1 MKIKGACKERVS
13 WFGKGSARGRTIE
26 IFYQWSKRREER
38 QLFEQRRKYG
48 NPKTASRFICCKHLG
63 ENFIGQGIQRGSR
76 QRKKYHIK
84 DLFCLRCA
92 CVTKCIELRWCDD
105 YEKVMEQADKLHKDI
120 YEGDYC
126 EYIWDVR
133 YPWMLWQISLLWYNR
148 VQSGILIKLSQGI
161 YGNLRKT

>member
-1 MKIKGACKERVS
+1 MS
-13 WFGKGSARGRTIE
+13 RG
-26 IFYQWSKRREER
+26 
-38 QLFEQRRKYG
+38 KYG

-84 DLFCLRCA
+84 DLFCLQCA
-92 CVTKCIELRWCDD
+92 CETKCIELRWCDD

-126 EYIWDVR
+126 EYI
-133 YPWMLWQISLLWYNR
+133 
-148 VQSGILIKLSQGI
+148 
-161 YGNLRKT
+161 

>member
-13 WFGKGSARGRTIE
+13 WFGKGSGRGRTIE
-26 IFYQWSKRREER
+26 IFCQWVR
-38 QLFEQRRKYG
+38 
-48 NPKTASRFICCKHLG
+48 G

-105 YEKVMEQADKLHKDI
+105 YEKVMEQADKLHKEI

-133 YPWMLWQISLLWYNR
+133 YQRLRVEKVNIVENSGQI
-148 VQSGILIKLSQGI
+148 LSVAF
-161 YGNLRKT
+161 L